1 MLFFIILVCMLL
13 GWLIMT
19 TGPLMGG
26 IITFGIVV
34 GCLFR
39 GLFLISEIHKQIVK
53 GEKGADS
60 DIDMGKGE
68 LSYCRLSPID
78 K

>member
-1 MLFFIILVCMLL
+1 MLFFIILACMLL
-13 GWLIMT
+13 GWLIMM
-19 TGPLMGG
+19 TGPLIGG

-53 GEKGADS
+53 DEREGDS
-60 DIDMGKGE
+60 DSDMDEG
-68 LSYCRLSPID
+68 PF
-78 K
+78 

>member
-1 MLFFIILVCMLL
+1 MLFFIIIVCMLL
-13 GWLIMT
+13 GWLIMM
-19 TGPLMGG
+19 TGPLIGG

-53 GEKGADS
+53 DERVEDS
-60 DIDMGKGE
+60 DIDMGKG
-68 LSYCRLSPID
+68 
-78 K
+78 